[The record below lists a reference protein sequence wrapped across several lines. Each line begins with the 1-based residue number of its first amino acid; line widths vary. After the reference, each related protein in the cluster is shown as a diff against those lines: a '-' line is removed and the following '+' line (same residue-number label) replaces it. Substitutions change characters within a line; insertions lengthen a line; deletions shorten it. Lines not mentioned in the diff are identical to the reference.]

1 MIATS
6 EGGSLRRRL
15 APGQAFTLIE
25 LLVVIAIIG
34 ILAALLLPALVTARK
49 ASKKKDCLNNLKHL
63 GTALHIYVD
72 TYGQGR
78 YPPGLG
84 GAFWNGLRTL
94 PTAPT
99 SILKD
104 NDACFVCKII
114 ATPPGPTAM
123 DYRGPSLPI
132 GENTRPTRILGSDR
146 EINHSPTSNE
156 DINMVMFDGH
166 AETAGYGS
174 QLWNTAATD
183 TQP

>member
-1 MIATS
+1 MTATS
-6 EGGSLRRRL
+6 GLSGLRCRR
-15 APGQAFTLIE
+15 ATGRAFTLIE

-34 ILAALLLPALVTARK
+34 ILAALLMPALVSARK

-84 GAFWNGLRTL
+84 GTFWNALRLL
-94 PTAPT
+94 PTPT
-99 SILKD
+99 TSVLKD
-104 NDACFVCKII
+104 NNGCFVCKII
-114 ATPPGPTAM
+114 ATPPSGTAM
-123 DYRGPSLPI
+123 DYRGPALPV
-132 GENTRPTRILGSDR
+132 GENTRPTKILGSDR
-146 EINHSPTSNE
+146 EINHSLTSNE
-156 DINMVMFDGH
+156 DVNLVMFDGH

-183 TQP
+183 TQN